1 MWGGE
6 PFYPVLDDE
15 NKKINEK
22 YQEEVNVLGNKVI
35 FAGRLANYKY
45 YNMDQAFEN
54 ALNLFNK
61 L

>member
-1 MWGGE
+1 
-6 PFYPVLDDE
+6 VLDDE